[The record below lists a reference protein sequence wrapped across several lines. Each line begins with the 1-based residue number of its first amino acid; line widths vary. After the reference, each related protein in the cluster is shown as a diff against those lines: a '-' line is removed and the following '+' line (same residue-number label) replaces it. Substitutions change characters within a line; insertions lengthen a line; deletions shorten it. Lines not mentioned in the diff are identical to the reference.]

1 MSTLETQASA
11 PADTPVLAGAV
22 QELLTS
28 GYCMLDRC
36 VSDRLLGK
44 IARSS
49 SLRLDGRFIRQIYD
63 GLPARIIEQ
72 VIGSAVL
79 SRVDSAISPQWHRG
93 RSDFSASGA
102 PTAFVPGIDVVA
114 ALENSPLG
122 IELLCGSG
130 RLRDAEAIPFSF
142 SGRVEINPTQLLLLD
157 TRLFRRRVAGAGTCL
172 VLKIVRSW
180 ILPEEVFPEVDDPA
194 TPPRAAAFFG
204 RDTAPS
210 RDLAEW
216 LQRTHP
222 KRS

>member
-1 MSTLETQASA
+1 MSAFETKASA
-11 PADTPVLAGAV
+11 PGYTPVLAGAV

-28 GYCMLDRC
+28 GYCMLDQC
-36 VSDRLLGK
+36 VSERLLGK

-49 SLRLDGRFIRQIYD
+49 TQRLDGRFIRQIYD

-79 SRVDSAISPQWHRG
+79 SRVDSAISARWHRG

-102 PTAFVPGIDVVA
+102 PATFVPGIDVVA
-114 ALENSPLG
+114 ALENSSFN
-122 IELLCGSG
+122 IELVGGSG
-130 RLRDAEAIPFSF
+130 RLRDGEAIPLSF
-142 SGRVEINPTQLLLLD
+142 SNSVEINPTQLLLLD
-157 TRLFRRRVAGAGTCL
+157 TRLFRRRVVGPETCL

-180 ILPEEVFPEVDDPA
+180 IVPEQVFPEADDPA

-210 RDLAEW
+210 RELAGW

-222 KRS
+222 NRS